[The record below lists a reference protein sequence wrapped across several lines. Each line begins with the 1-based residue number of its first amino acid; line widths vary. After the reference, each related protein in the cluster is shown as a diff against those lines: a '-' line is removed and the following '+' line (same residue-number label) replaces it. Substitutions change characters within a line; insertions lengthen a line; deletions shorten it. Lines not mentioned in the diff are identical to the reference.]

1 MALDDLE
8 KKLYG
13 PKEKTESERHT
24 PEPTREHLKQDTDT
38 PEEWSEQEVNGDSFD
53 FIRMAEK
60 YQVKKI
66 LYRGALVI
74 TSIVLLTVA
83 YLLYQAFTFSG
94 ISLQLDFEEPVL
106 AGVPFTVTLSYSNNS
121 PSLLTNT
128 KILLT
133 LPEEFTFIEGDA
145 SRRVQSED
153 VGTVGVG
160 TIGQK
165 TFEIVALR
173 GEGSCADIVAS
184 LEYNTSG
191 VGSRFEKKSPKSV
204 CVAASAVALNV
215 IHANQVLSN
224 ETFDMQIAYENIS
237 EETLRGLELNL
248 EYPQNF
254 TFQSATLKPDLGDNV
269 WRLGDLRPG
278 SSNEL
283 LVRGSVIAE
292 ADSFFEIKIKL
303 LSKTD
308 TNEYIIAEKVAT
320 ISISPPPLSIA
331 VAVQRTTDH
340 IAQPGELLV
349 YTLEFKNTTDIG
361 FRDVVIKAKLLG
373 EMFDLASI
381 NPKANLNTVT
391 KELSWNKSHLGI
403 LGLVPPGESGAVSFE
418 VRVRDTFPIKRLSDK
433 DFSLK
438 INAQI
443 DSPTVP
449 PFISAERTISIGTL
463 ETKVSGLLTIES
475 RALFRDAP
483 SGIVNKGP
491 LPPRVNMPTNYT
503 IHWIL
508 RNYGT
513 DVANVEIRAFLAP
526 GVRGT
531 GVVKS
536 NIETTP
542 TYNDRT
548 QEMIWNIPKIQATR
562 GVISEPIEGTF
573 QIEALPAVN
582 QVGNPMSLIGETK
595 ISALDLFTDL
605 NLNYTAADIDT
616 YLNGND
622 PTTKFDDARVA
633 P

>member
-1 MALDDLE
+1 MAFDDLE

-13 PKEKTESERHT
+13 PKEKAEGERPITES
-24 PEPTREHLKQDTDT
+24 TRETLRQNVEA
-38 PEEWSEQEVNGDSFD
+38 PEEWSEQEIDGGSFS
-53 FIRMAEK
+53 FLKMAKK
-60 YQVKKI
+60 YQIRKF
-66 LYRGALVI
+66 LFRGALVI
-74 TSIVLLTVA
+74 SGVVLIVVA

-94 ISLQLDFEEPVL
+94 ISLQMDFEEPVL

-121 PSLLTNT
+121 PSLLTNA
-128 KILLT
+128 KLLLT
-133 LPEEFTFIEGDA
+133 LPTEFTFVDGDA

-165 TFEIVALR
+165 TFEVVALR

-184 LEYNTSG
+184 LEYNTAG
-191 VGSRFEKKSPKSV
+191 VGSRFEKKAPKSV
-204 CVAASAVALNV
+204 CVSTSAVALNV
-215 IHANQVLSN
+215 AYANQVLSN
-224 ETFDMQIAYENIS
+224 ETFDMQVTYENVS
-237 EETLRGLELNL
+237 DETLRGLELRL

-278 SSNEL
+278 SSGEI
-283 LVRGSVIAE
+283 LVRGSVIAQQ
-292 ADSFFEIKIKL
+292 DSFFEIKIKL
-303 LSKTD
+303 LSKTGVS
-308 TNEYIIAEKVAT
+308 EYIVAEKVAT
-320 ISISPPPLSIA
+320 ISISPPPLSIT
-331 VAVQRTTDH
+331 VAVQGSTDH
-340 IAQPGELLV
+340 IVRPGELLA

-361 FRDVVIKAKLLG
+361 FRDVVIKAKLVG

-381 NPKANLNTVT
+381 NPKANLNTIT

-403 LGLVPPGESGAVSFE
+403 LGLVPPGASGVVSFE
-418 VRVRDTFPIKRLSDK
+418 VRVLDTFPIKRLSDK

-438 INAQI
+438 INAEI

-449 PFISAERTISIGTL
+449 PFVSAERTISIGTL

-475 RALFRDAP
+475 RALFRDAT
-483 SGIVNKGP
+483 SGIVNSGP
-491 LPPRVNMPTNYT
+491 LPPRANTPTNYT
-503 IHWIL
+503 IHWIV

-513 DVANVEIRAFLAP
+513 DVASVEIRAFLTP

-536 NIETTP
+536 NIESSP

-562 GVISEPIEGTF
+562 GVISEPIEGIF
-573 QIEALPAVN
+573 QIEALPALN
-582 QVGNPMSLIGETK
+582 QVGNPMPLIGETK

-605 NLNYTAADIDT
+605 NLNYTAPDIDT
-616 YLNGND
+616 SLNGND
-622 PTTKFDDARVA
+622 PTVKFDEARVA